1 MDEQT
6 TVTRSTNSEEENYT
20 VAVAHTDQTYD
31 TVTRSRKNTDGE
43 YWASVIWK
51 NIDLYLDEKSKE
63 HDLAWLAE
71 NSGFAS
77 KVIYYNRHK
86 LTDFSMSS
94 LLRVANT
101 LGVNVSDLLAAPAAA
116 YTSSKYLVETEEHL
130 GKLNKDNYLY
140 ILSTLIPKL
149 SVTRQK
155 AILETILSFYDT
167 SLEEIRGT
175 V

>member
-1 MDEQT
+1 MA
-6 TVTRSTNSEEENYT
+6 ENDT
-20 VAVAHTDQTYD
+20 QKKTEAH
-31 TVTRSRKNTDGE
+31 
-43 YWASVIWK
+43 YWSSVIWK
-51 NIDLYLDEKSKE
+51 NIDLYLNEKSKE
-63 HDLAWLAE
+63 HDLAWLSE

-77 KVIYYNRHK
+77 KVIYYNRYK

-94 LLRVANT
+94 LLRIAKT
-101 LGVNVSDLLAAPAAA
+101 LGVSVSDLLAAPAATYA
-116 YTSSKYLVETEEHL
+116 SSKYLVETEEHY
-130 GKLNKDNYLY
+130 GKLDKDNYLY

-167 SLEEIRGT
+167 STEEIRGT